1 MQEEGKRPISYASRI
16 TNVYEKNYSVTHLE
30 GLAVIW
36 SIKKFK
42 YYLWGK
48 HFTIRTD
55 HKSLLQLFDGTEI
68 TGRVARWAMILRNY
82 NYTITHCP
90 GKYNPADALSRTN
103 QPYFESWKSLHI
115 NRYRLLYL
123 VACSIGEFWGAY
135 SGIKHSPTTSYRPQ
149 SNGQV
154 ERLNQTFKNALVKQC
169 RKDKDNW
176 DQYIW
181 KTLLAIRTL
190 RNQATQLSPAE
201 LLYGMKITTPS
212 IWTPPAEVSDMDI
225 ALQERIDSINS
236 DLPAL
241 RHISLV
247 NSAKSKEK
255 KNKI

>member
-90 GKYNPADALSRTN
+90 GKYNPADALSRL
-103 QPYFESWKSLHI
+103 E
-115 NRYRLLYL
+115 
-123 VACSIGEFWGAY
+123 
-135 SGIKHSPTTSYRPQ
+135 
-149 SNGQV
+149 
-154 ERLNQTFKNALVKQC
+154 
-169 RKDKDNW
+169 
-176 DQYIW
+176 
-181 KTLLAIRTL
+181 
-190 RNQATQLSPAE
+190 
-201 LLYGMKITTPS
+201 
-212 IWTPPAEVSDMDI
+212 
-225 ALQERIDSINS
+225 QEREHLHKDTIDICSLDYLYYKAMKAYLDTQSIRIMRV
-236 DLPAL
+236 
-241 RHISLV
+241 RHSV
-247 NSAKSKEK
+247 NASETSAENTSFKMTR
-255 KNKI
+255 